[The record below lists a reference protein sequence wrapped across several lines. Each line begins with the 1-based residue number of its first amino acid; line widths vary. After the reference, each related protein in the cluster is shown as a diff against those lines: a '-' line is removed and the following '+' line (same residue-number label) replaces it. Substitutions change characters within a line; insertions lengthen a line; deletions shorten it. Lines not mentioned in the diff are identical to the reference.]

1 MYFASLPPPL
11 KEKESVV
18 LAHVR
23 EEFRNI
29 MLPVVVAPPRNQ
41 RTPVRV
47 LQEVLGII
55 HVVSLQ
61 SLEEGAACPHQTQS
75 VRPLLQ

>member
-1 MYFASLPPPL
+1 MYFASLPLPL
-11 KEKESVV
+11 KKEEAML
-18 LAHVR
+18 LAHMR

-41 RTPVRV
+41 RTPMHV
-47 LQEVLGII
+47 LHEVLRII

-61 SLEEGAACPHQTQS
+61 SLEESAA
-75 VRPLLQ
+75 

>member
-1 MYFASLPPPL
+1 MYFASLPLPL
-11 KEKESVV
+11 KEKESMV
-18 LAHVR
+18 LTHVR
-23 EEFRNI
+23 KELCNI

>member
-1 MYFASLPPPL
+1 MNSASLPLPL
-11 KEKESVV
+11 KEKETVA
-18 LAHVR
+18 LTH
-23 EEFRNI
+23 EPKECCNI
-29 MLPVVVAPPRNQ
+29 VLPVVVAPPRNQ